1 MSQFYPSTGQSTGGS
16 ASASVLPMNIQDW
29 FPLGWAGWISTAVQ
43 GTLKNLVQHH
53 SSKASILWCSAFLMV
68 QLSHPLMTSG
78 KTVALTIQTFV
89 GKVMS
94 LLFSMLSR
102 FFIAFLPRSKRLF
115 FFFPPAAITIC
126 NNIWAQENKVCHCFH
141 CFSMYLP
148 WNNDLYIPHQDHPQE
163 NEMQKCKMVVW
174 GCLRTNLEKKRS
186 KGKW

>member
-16 ASASVLPMNIQDW
+16 ASASVLPMNSQDW

-53 SSKASILWCSAFLMV
+53 SSKASILWCSAFLIV
-68 QLSHPLMTSG
+68 QLSHPLMTTG

-115 FFFPPAAITIC
+115 FFFPQLPSLSAITFEPRKIKSVTVFIVSPFAMKWWDQMPWSSFFEC
-126 NNIWAQENKVCHCFH
+126 WVLSWLFH
-141 CFSMYLP
+141 CSL
-148 WNNDLYIPHQDHPQE
+148 
-163 NEMQKCKMVVW
+163 K
-174 GCLRTNLEKKRS
+174 
-186 KGKW
+186 